1 MNKKATLTFLILFLW
16 ILTPKGYAITPPA
29 IANLDGDAV
38 SFTVAGAPVLL
49 DAGSNANVT
58 AGTANNFTDGLLTV
72 SITNSTR
79 FSEDEISIKTTGQI
93 TVNANLIYYAG
104 TQIAAYSGGK
114 TGRNLKI
121 RFNSNATATAIDALL
136 QSITYYNNYSY
147 WPSTDPRI
155 IQFILSDGNGG
166 ISSPANITVS
176 FININHAPVANDEY
190 YVLATDQA
198 ISQTAPGLK
207 ANDYDMDGDATTF
220 SPVSLPLHGSLSLSN
235 SGSFSYT
242 PDAGYAGLDSFT
254 YKLCDPSGACSGY
267 AKTLFFIGSTNV
279 TPNPANDNYTVN
291 QDVALYVSK
300 ATGVLSNDND
310 PNSGSLRIFNRASL
324 VTAPVHGILRLA
336 VDGSFDYYPNKGF
349 SGTDQF
355 VYSNC
360 DAQGACANA
369 TCTITI
375 NSVNTPPY
383 AVDDVYTGD
392 DNTPVTGNVLS
403 NDTDY
408 EGNALTASLI
418 SGGGPASGTVIFNAD
433 GSFTYTPYSQ
443 FGGIDKFQYQVCD
456 NGIPSDCDTAEV
468 IFVITSVNA
477 TPVITTTTQ
486 AAAQEDTPTA
496 INSFYFSD
504 TDAGSNA
511 VTVILS
517 VNSGVGTLSA
527 NPATGITI
535 VPSANDSVIIKGSIA
550 DINTYISSDSVRFT
564 GALNT
569 YGNVLLTITINDG
582 GFTGADPGT
591 SGDAGSE
598 ESTKTISFNITSVND
613 APVITVPAART
624 VALNTNLVISNEVSV
639 SDVDAGSN
647 SVQVTMT
654 VNHGVISLPST
665 SGLVFLIGSGTAD
678 VTNTFS
684 GTLTDINNA
693 LSTIIYT
700 PTGNY
705 TGTDILQITVSDL
718 GSSGAGGA
726 KTDTKTI
733 DIAVGPLKPFIINV
747 TSTNPNQVYK
757 TGDLI
762 TVKVV
767 FNEVV
772 SVTGTPVL
780 IMETG
785 TVDQNAVYAVGTGTD
800 TLQFTYSVQSGDLSA
815 DLDYTSM
822 NALSG
827 GTIKDN
833 AGSKDALLD
842 LPAPGATG
850 SLSANKDLQID
861 GIAPVV
867 TTVTL
872 PADSTYKTGDELK
885 FVVNFSEAIT
895 LTGAT
900 SYLPIQVGTNTVNAT
915 FLSSTSTSA
924 TYHYTILAGQQD
936 TDGIGIGQ
944 LQLSTT
950 TITDIAGNNAVLTF
964 TPGNTTGILVDAIA
978 PSVTNLTVTP
988 GYYKEGTNIDLTVTW
1003 PESVFLTGTPRISL
1017 LIGSTTGYATYISGS
1032 GTNTLTFRYTVQ
1044 AGDNDTDGIGIGT
1057 AIAMGTIEDAAGNAA
1072 DLTINYTTTPG
1083 IVYVDT
1089 KAPAVVNVTGPA
1101 DGTYKA
1107 GQILSFNVNVDET
1120 ITVDPAGVTLPVTIG
1135 TMQVD
1140 ATLVSTSAT
1149 QLVFNYTV
1157 VNGDTDNDGIAVTG
1171 PLSIP
1176 AGKITDLAGNELLP
1190 ALNNI
1195 ASLNAVLV
1203 DASAPI
1209 VTAGQSFSLFENIS
1223 SNTIIG
1229 TVVATDN
1236 SGTLKNWQITQNE
1249 DTDNDNVPAFAID
1262 ATTGQL
1268 TVYDADEFNF
1278 EKTAQFNIAVTVS
1291 DGYNTSAAGV
1301 VSIFLKDV
1309 NETPTVGVVADQTV
1323 CAGGEQVITVTG
1335 ISAGPEIAQTN
1346 TLTVTSDNDVFTT
1359 LTVTDN
1365 GDGTATLRYE
1375 LKADVTGNAIVT
1387 LTVKDNGGTAN
1398 GGVDEIST
1406 QFTVNVSLPPVL
1418 SISSDQGNTVSK
1430 GATIYLTAT
1439 GAATYTWEDADNI
1452 LGGQNTAT
1460 LNVRPQATA
1469 TYTVNG
1475 VTAGGCTAQGSIVIT
1490 VIDDYKLDAT
1500 NLLTPNGDGINDKW
1514 VIRNIDSYPDNE
1526 VKIYDRTGRLIYHK
1540 KGYQNE
1546 WDATING
1553 SPLAEGTYYYIV
1565 TFPSGQHT
1573 FKGFITIVR
1582 DQK

>member
-1 MNKKATLTFLILFLW
+1 MNKKATLTFLILFLL
-16 ILTPKGYAITPPA
+16 ILAPKGYAITPPA

-58 AGTANNFTDGLLTV
+58 AGTANNFTDGMLTV

-93 TVNANLIYYAG
+93 TVNANLVYYAG

-114 TGRNLKI
+114 SGRNMKI

-136 QSITYYNNYSY
+136 QSITYYDNYSY
-147 WPSTDPRI
+147 WPSTDTRI

-166 ISSPANITVS
+166 ISTPANITVS
-176 FININHAPVANDEY
+176 FININHTPIANDEY
-190 YVLATDQA
+190 YVGAMDQV
-198 ISQTAPGLK
+198 ISKTAPGLK
-207 ANDYDMDGDATTF
+207 ANDYDIDGDATTF
-220 SPVSLPLHGSLSLSN
+220 SPVGLPLHGSLSLSN
-235 SGSFSYT
+235 SGSFSFT
-242 PDAGYAGLDSFT
+242 PDAGYIGLDSFT
-254 YKLCDPSGACSGY
+254 YKLCDPAGACSGA
-267 AKTLFFIGSTNV
+267 AKALFFIGGTNV
-279 TPNPANDNYTVN
+279 TPSPANDNYTVN

-300 ATGVLSNDND
+300 TTGVLSNDND
-310 PNSGSLRIFNRASL
+310 PNSGSSRIFNQASL
-324 VTAPVHGILRLA
+324 VTAPAHGILRLA

-392 DNTPVTGNVLS
+392 DNTAITGNVLS
-403 NDTDY
+403 NDTDN

-418 SGGGPASGTVIFNAD
+418 FAAANGTVIFNAD
-433 GSFTYTPYSQ
+433 GSFTYTPFNP
-443 FGGIDKFQYQVCD
+443 FGGIDKLQYQVCD
-456 NGIPSDCDTAEV
+456 NGIPSNCDTAEL
-468 IFVITSVNA
+468 IFVIKSVNA

-486 AAAQEDTPTA
+486 AAGQEDIPTA

-504 TDAGSNA
+504 PDADSNA

-517 VNSGVGTLSA
+517 VNSAVDTLSA
-527 NPATGITI
+527 NPAPGITI
-535 VPSANDSVIIKGSIA
+535 VPSANDSVIIKGIIA
-550 DINTYISSDSVRFT
+550 DINTYISSDSVKFT

-569 YGNVLLTITINDG
+569 YGNVVLTITINDG
-582 GFTGADPGT
+582 GFTGEDPGT

-598 ESTKTISFNITSVND
+598 ESTKTISFNITAVND
-613 APVITVPAART
+613 SPVITVPAAKT

-654 VNHGVISLPST
+654 VTHGVISLSST
-665 SGLVFLIGSGTAD
+665 AGLVFLIGSGTAD
-678 VTNTFS
+678 ATNTFS

-705 TGTDILQITVSDL
+705 TGTATLQITVNDQGNS
-718 GSSGAGGA
+718 GSGGS

-747 TSTNPNQVYK
+747 TSTNLDQVYK
-757 TGDLI
+757 TGDVI

-767 FNEVV
+767 FNEEVI
-772 SVTGTPVL
+772 VTGTPVL
-780 IMETG
+780 ILETG
-785 TVDQNAVYAVGTGTD
+785 TVDQNAVYAAGTGTD
-800 TLQFTYSVQSGDLSA
+800 TLQFTYTVQSGDLSA

-827 GTIKDN
+827 GTIKN
-833 AGSKDALLD
+833 NTSSKDALLD

-850 SLSANKDLQID
+850 SLSANKNLQID

-867 TTVTL
+867 TAVTL
-872 PADSTYKTGDELK
+872 PSDSTYKTGDELK

-895 LTGAT
+895 LTGAA
-900 SYLPIQVGTNTVNAT
+900 SYLPIQVGANTVNAT
-915 FLSSTSTSA
+915 FLSSTSTSV

-950 TITDIAGNNAVLTF
+950 TITDIAGNNTVLTF
-964 TPGNTTGILVDAIA
+964 TPGNTTGILVDAVA
-978 PSVTNLTVTP
+978 PSINNLTVTP

-1003 PESVFLTGTPRISL
+1003 QESVLVTGTPRISL
-1017 LIGSTTGYATYISGS
+1017 LIGSTSGYATYISGS

-1057 AIAMGTIEDAAGNAA
+1057 VIAMGTIKDAAGNAA

-1089 KAPAVVNVTGPA
+1089 KAPTVVNVTGPA
-1101 DGTYKA
+1101 DGTYHA
-1107 GQILSFNVNVDET
+1107 GQILSFIVNVDET
-1120 ITVDPAGVTLPVTIG
+1120 ITVDPTGVTLPVTIG
-1135 TMQVD
+1135 TMQVN
-1140 ATLVSTSAT
+1140 ATLVSSSAT

-1157 VNGDTDNDGIAVTG
+1157 VNGDSDNDGIAVTG
-1171 PLSIP
+1171 PLSVP

-1190 ALNNI
+1190 ALNNV

-1209 VTAGQSFSLFENIS
+1209 VTAGQSFSLFENSNS
-1223 SNTIIG
+1223 STIIG
-1229 TVVATDN
+1229 TIVATDN
-1236 SGTLKNWQITQNE
+1236 SSTLKNWQITQNA

-1268 TVYDADEFNF
+1268 TVNDADEFNF

-1291 DGYNTSAAGV
+1291 DGYNTSAAGI

-1309 NETPTVGVVADQTV
+1309 NETPTVGTVTDQTI
-1323 CAGGEQVITVTG
+1323 CAGGEQVVTVTG
-1335 ISAGPEIAQTN
+1335 ISAGPEIAQTT
-1346 TLTVTSDNDVFTT
+1346 TLTVSADKDAFTT

-1375 LKADVTGNAIVT
+1375 LKADVTENATVT

-1406 QFTVNVSLPPVL
+1406 QFTVNVSVPPVL
-1418 SISSDQGNTVSK
+1418 SISSDQGTTVSK

-1490 VIDDYKLDAT
+1490 VTDDYKLDAT

-1565 TFPSGQHT
+1565 TFPSGHHT